1 MEKKLAYRLQEAIKS
16 WTRLLKGQKDDD
28 DLDSVDDGAH
38 KIGGEPQ
45 IQSKIYEIRL
55 TQQVMYLSPSVEEA
69 RQNLLEQ
76 LFAWQAIIT
85 SQPRITSTRY
95 QVGLDR
101 SAGDTTYRNL
111 LAKLPGGIG
120 VLEAAYDAVEQLIN
134 KVRGFVQ
141 VSRPKVHTYMPV
153 IGGWKRFYRFCYYF
167 KCFLQEW
174 LRYQA
179 LWDLQPDQLYERL
192 GTDLGKWMKTLVEIK

>member
-1 MEKKLAYRLQEAIKS
+1 M
-16 WTRLLKGQKDDD
+16 
-28 DLDSVDDGAH
+28 DSVDEGAH

-55 TQQVMYLSPSVEEA
+55 TQQVMYLSPSIEEA

-85 SQPRITSTRY
+85 SQPRITATRY

-111 LAKLPGGIG
+111 LAKLPAGTN
-120 VLEAAYDAVEQLIN
+120 VVEDAYDAIEQLIV
-134 KVRGFVQ
+134 KVRAFVQ
-141 VSRPKVHTYMPV
+141 VSIRK
-153 IGGWKRFYRFCYYF
+153 
-167 KCFLQEW
+167 LN
-174 LRYQA
+174 
-179 LWDLQPDQLYERL
+179 
-192 GTDLGKWMKTLVEIK
+192 